1 MNGYLLYD
9 EKEAKRN
16 EAFIDDL
23 QKEAAARNMT
33 LTLVTRVEEIPNDA
47 SFVFAR
53 IREGELIEQLENR
66 GIRVFNRSEVV
77 TLANDKFAT
86 MAFANELGIPTVP
99 TERIESIGSIT
110 YPYPIVI
117 KTTTGHGGR
126 EVYLCQ
132 SPEMVARTMEEYPE
146 ADWIAQP
153 YIESNK
159 SDVRVFV
166 LGTEILG
173 AIHRQG
179 TKHSFKSNYTLG
191 GAIEKFD
198 VDEELRHYVE
208 TLATTLKSDYVGIDF
223 LLPATGGYVLNEI
236 EDPVGARSLYAYDV
250 PVAAKIL
257 DYIVGSL
264 A

>member
-9 EKEAKRN
+9 ATEAQRN
-16 EAFIDDL
+16 NAFIEDL
-23 QKEAAARNMT
+23 QKEAATRNMT
-33 LTLVTRVEEIPNDA
+33 LTLVTNVEEIPNDA

-53 IREGELIEQLENR
+53 VREGALIERLEER

-86 MAFANELGIPTVP
+86 MTFANELGVPTVP
-99 TERIESIGSIT
+99 TERIESIGAIT
-110 YPYPIVI
+110 YPYPLVI

-132 SPEMVARTMEEYPE
+132 SPEVVARTMEEYPD

-166 LGTEILG
+166 LGTEVLG

-191 GAIEKFD
+191 GAIEQFEID
-198 VDEELRHYVE
+198 DELREYVE
-208 TLATTLKSDYVGIDF
+208 TLATTLKSDYIGIDF

-257 DYIVGSL
+257 DYIARAL